1 MVNGYQIDSS
11 EQRISV
17 TAESLVAQ
25 YYPGCH
31 TVALPYLRNVL
42 DVDCQVS
49 VFGHVGSLAQ
59 PSHRDLLVVLV
70 YPFPGSILPIL
81 SQCYTVSPSCY

>member
-25 YYPGCH
+25 CYSGLH
-31 TVALPYLRNVL
+31 TVALPYLRNIL
-42 DVDCQVS
+42 DVDCQAS
-49 VFGHVGSLAQ
+49 VFGHLGSLAQ
-59 PSHRDLLVVLV
+59 ASHRGLLVVLV

-81 SQCYTVSPSCY
+81 SQCYTVSPS

>member
-17 TAESLVAQ
+17 SAESLVAQ
-25 YYPGCH
+25 CYSGLH

-42 DVDCQVS
+42 AVDCQAS
-49 VFGHVGSLAQ
+49 VFGHLGSLAQ
-59 PSHRDLLVVLV
+59 ASHRGLLVVLV
-70 YPFPGSILPIL
+70 YLFPGSILPIL
-81 SQCYTVSPSCY
+81 SQCYTVSPS

>member
-11 EQRISV
+11 EPRISV
-17 TAESLVAQ
+17 TGESLVAQ
-25 YYPGCH
+25 YYPGLH
-31 TVALPYLRNVL
+31 TEALPYLSNIL
-42 DVDCQVS
+42 DVDCQAS

-59 PSHRDLLVVLV
+59 ASHRGLLVVLV

-81 SQCYTVSPSCY
+81 SQCYSPSPS